1 MDGDARYAL
10 QKLELAIIDMA
21 TGSGDIKTRL
31 KDAFTDHLHVINEN
45 DFPSS
50 LKPFWR
56 DIKKQL
62 TRKGSAHDEDDGIYI
77 GSISNTLHGMHKKT
91 GTKIANNI
99 LVLRDRLIGYLEDV
113 ANKP

>member
-10 QKLELAIIDMA
+10 QKIELAIIDMA
-21 TGSGDIKTRL
+21 TGPGDIKTRL
-31 KDAFTDHLHVINEN
+31 VDAFTDHLHVINEN

-50 LKPFWR
+50 LKPFWI
-56 DIKKQL
+56 DIKSQL
-62 TRKGSAHDEDDGIYI
+62 TRKGAVQNEDGVKYI
-77 GSISNTLHGMHKKT
+77 GAISNTLHRMHRKT
-91 GTKIANNI
+91 GSKIANNI